1 MLMKKTLKTILPYFI
16 ILVVVVVI
24 RTFIATPV
32 LVDGPSMEGTLYDN
46 DVMIL
51 NKLADIDRN
60 DIVVVNIDNDLLI
73 KRIVGMPGELVEI
86 YGDKLY
92 INGVVNEDVYW
103 DQTEDSVALQLAD
116 NEYYVLGDN
125 RFISKDSRIFGAVK
139 EDQILGES
147 KIIVFPFSRIGIK

>member
-1 MLMKKTLKTILPYFI
+1 MKKTLKTILPYFI

-103 DQTEDSVALQLAD
+103 DQTEDSAALQLAD
-116 NEYYVLGDN
+116 DEYYVLGDN

>member
-60 DIVVVNIDNDLLI
+60 DIVVVDIDNDLLI